1 MPPNK
6 SENKYGDKSSL
17 LLRRGGIGILRMG
30 PGTSRDKIFHRK
42 WVFNINFKFIIK
54 IYKNLIKSMSL
65 AMHIFM
71 DL

>member
-1 MPPNK
+1 MGT
-6 SENKYGDKSSL
+6 SRLCFLG
-17 LLRRGGIGILRMG
+17 GGIGILPMG
-30 PGTSRDKIFHRK
+30 PGTSRDIIFHRK